1 MFEKFNN
8 GLWNMSKKS
17 ETVENVQVDLKN
29 KQKKKK
35 LLEMKY
41 LRVVRSNPKTGRLQ

>member
-1 MFEKFNN
+1 
-8 GLWNMSKKS
+8 MSKKS

-29 KQKKKK
+29 KQKKK

-41 LRVVRSNPKTGRLQ
+41 LRVVSSNPKTGRLQ